1 MDPASLGNLLFD
13 KTINNFIKRTLLRKY
28 RCKFSDIEIKEAT
41 ELSIHFNAKR
51 WKKIEKSILKKPKGS
66 IIVNEDYSPY
76 GSSDAVRKA
85 LDRLE
90 GKKVI
95 IRVAQGIYVR
105 PKISKLIGTITPNA
119 EEVAEAIAKR
129 DRIRTVPTG
138 SHALSAL
145 GLSTQVPMN
154 IVLLT
159 DGSPREIKVGKRKIK
174 FKKTTPKN
182 LLAKGK
188 ISRLVIQALKEI
200 GHGKLKVEEEHKIL
214 ELLTKEDVKDL
225 KHDIALAPVWIQKI
239 MKKAIVNGKD

>member
-1 MDPASLGNLLFD
+1 MSIEDKILAQIKALPEGELLLPAD
-13 KTINNFIKRTLLRKY
+13 
-28 RCKFSDIEIKEAT
+28 FS
-41 ELSIHFNAKR
+41 EL
-51 WKKIEKSILKKPKGS
+51 
-66 IIVNEDYSPY
+66 
-76 GSSDAVRKA
+76 GSSEAVR
-85 LDRLE
+85 LSLFRLE
-90 GKKVI
+90 KEGVI

-105 PKISKLIGTITPNA
+105 PKVSKLIGPLTPSA

-138 SHALSAL
+138 SYALNAL

-159 DGSPREIKVGKRKIK
+159 DGSPREIKVGKRIIK

-200 GHGKLKVEEEHKIL
+200 GNGKVSEEEENKIVA
-214 ELLTKEDVKDL
+214 LLKKEDEKDL
-225 KHDIALAPVWIQKI
+225 KHDIALAPVWVQKI
-239 MKKAIVNGKD
+239 MKKALNDGKN

>member
-1 MDPASLGNLLFD
+1 MQS
-13 KTINNFIKRTLLRKY
+13 
-28 RCKFSDIEIKEAT
+28 IEKQ
-41 ELSIHFNAKR
+41 
-51 WKKIEKSILKKPKGS
+51 IEKSIKSKPMGS
-66 IIVNEDYSPY
+66 LVSPGDYLSY
-76 GSSDAVRKA
+76 GSSDAIRKS
-85 LDRLE
+85 LERLQD
-90 GKKVI
+90 KKVI
-95 IRVAQGIYVR
+95 VRVAQGIYVR
-105 PKISKLIGTITPNA
+105 PKISKLIGLLVPTA

-138 SHALSAL
+138 GYALNAL

-200 GHGKLKVEEEHKIL
+200 GNGKVKEEEEKKIIA
-214 ELLTKEDVKDL
+214 LLKNEDEKDL

-239 MKKAIVNGKD
+239 MKKTLNNGKS

>member
-1 MDPASLGNLLFD
+1 M
-13 KTINNFIKRTLLRKY
+13 
-28 RCKFSDIEIKEAT
+28 
-41 ELSIHFNAKR
+41 LSIEKQ
-51 WKKIEKSILKKPKGS
+51 IEKSIKSKPRGTLV
-66 IIVNEDYSPY
+66 IPDDYLSFD
-76 GSSDAVRKA
+76 SSDAVRKA

-90 GKKVI
+90 DKKVI
-95 IRVAQGIYVR
+95 VRVAQGIYVR
-105 PKISKLIGTITPNA
+105 PKVSKLIGPLTPTA

-138 SHALSAL
+138 SYALNAL

-159 DGSPREIKVGKRKIK
+159 DGSAREIKVGKRKIK

-200 GHGKLKVEEEHKIL
+200 GNGKVTEDEEQKIL
-214 ELLTKEDVKDL
+214 ALLKKEGEKDL
-225 KHDIALAPVWIQKI
+225 KHDIALAPVWMQKI
-239 MKKAIVNGKD
+239 MKKALDDGKD

>member
-1 MDPASLGNLLFD
+1 MTSIED
-13 KTINNFIKRTLLRKY
+13 K
-28 RCKFSDIEIKEAT
+28 
-41 ELSIHFNAKR
+41 
-51 WKKIEKSILKKPKGS
+51 ILKQIEAFAKGALLLPADFS
-66 IIVNEDYSPY
+66 EL
-76 GSSDAVRKA
+76 GSSEAVR
-85 LDRLE
+85 LSLFRLE
-90 GKKVI
+90 KQGVI
-95 IRVAQGIYVR
+95 SRVAQGIYVR
-105 PKISKLIGTITPNA
+105 PKESNLIGKLVPTA

-138 SHALSAL
+138 SYALNAL

-159 DGSPREIKVGKRKIK
+159 DGSPREIRVGKRKIK

-200 GHGKLKVEEEHKIL
+200 GNGKVSEAEEKKIVDLLK
-214 ELLTKEDVKDL
+214 KEDENDL

-239 MKKAIVNGKD
+239 MKRALDK

>member
-1 MDPASLGNLLFD
+1 MTQSVE
-13 KTINNFIKRTLLRKY
+13 KQ
-28 RCKFSDIEIKEAT
+28 
-41 ELSIHFNAKR
+41 
-51 WKKIEKSILKKPKGS
+51 IEKSIKSKPKGVL
-66 IIVNEDYSPY
+66 IIPDDYMDY

-90 GKKVI
+90 NKQI
-95 IRVAQGIYVR
+95 IVRVAQGIYVR
-105 PKISKLIGTITPNA
+105 PKISKLIGPLVPSA

-129 DRIRTVPTG
+129 DRIRTIPTG
-138 SHALSAL
+138 SYALNAL

-159 DGSPREIKVGKRKIK
+159 DGSPREIKVGKRKIR

-200 GHGKLKVEEEHKIL
+200 GNGKVTKEEEIKIIG
-214 ELLTKEDVKDL
+214 LLKKEDTKDL
-225 KHDIALAPVWIQKI
+225 LHDIALAPVWIQKI
-239 MKKAIVNGKD
+239 MRKAIENGKN

>member
-1 MDPASLGNLLFD
+1 MAQS
-13 KTINNFIKRTLLRKY
+13 
-28 RCKFSDIEIKEAT
+28 IEKQ
-41 ELSIHFNAKR
+41 
-51 WKKIEKSILKKPKGS
+51 IEKSIKNKQKGV
-66 IIVNEDYSPY
+66 IVIPDDYIDY
-76 GSSDAVRKA
+76 GSSDAIRKA

-90 GKKVI
+90 NKQVI

-105 PKISKLIGTITPNA
+105 PKISKLLGPLVPSA

-129 DRIRTVPTG
+129 DRIRTLPTG
-138 SHALSAL
+138 SYALNAL

-188 ISRLVIQALKEI
+188 ISRLPE
-200 GHGKLKVEEEHKIL
+200 
-214 ELLTKEDVKDL
+214 T
-225 KHDIALAPVWIQKI
+225 VWC
-239 MKKAIVNGKD
+239 VC